1 HSAPAARVE
10 RPRRRADPQERDVAD
25 GRADTKKTRVPCPGT
40 LSTSSSA
47 PIAFTSLR
55 QIARPRPA
63 LEKWWRRSVGLLR
76 NGWYRVWRAL
86 VSYPLPV
93 SHTENSSRFRSR
105 GRAAISTEPASV
117 NLTALGVSHRAA
129 LAALQRLRQEQDRR
143 QRGAQVVRH
152 LDHQLEA
159 PGTAQARGEVV
170 GLRLRLPGRPNGH
183 PLEASGRGRA
193 HLRPPWRRPR
203 RSALVRRLPPRAA
216 SRRRARPPSRPWGSA
231 ATHGAPSCGTAW
243 CGPRRPPGRPST
255 YCRLPD
261 SPAM

>member
-1 HSAPAARVE
+1 TVARVPAHRAELVHRERLAAEIDLAARVAAGTRQAAPVEPDPRLGKEHRAARRQLDQRGDDEHHGQREDDPHDRRGDVEAAPAARGAPAARVE

-25 GRADTKKTRVPCPGT
+25 GRADTKKKRVPCPGT

-86 VSYPLPV
+86 VSYPRAV

-117 NLTALGVSHRAA
+117 NLTALVA
-129 LAALQRLRQEQDRR
+129 RLSSTRES
-143 QRGAQVVRH
+143 
-152 LDHQLEA
+152 
-159 PGTAQARGEVV
+159 ARGCPM
-170 GLRLRLPGRPNGH
+170 RR
-183 PLEASGRGRA
+183 SGTGCTSRTSSCFSSARGRIMSPTDA
-193 HLRPPWRRPR
+193 N
-203 RSALVRRLPPRAA
+203 
-216 SRRRARPPSRPWGSA
+216 
-231 ATHGAPSCGTAW
+231 TAE
-243 CGPRRPPGRPST
+243 PENRT
-255 YCRLPD
+255 
-261 SPAM
+261 